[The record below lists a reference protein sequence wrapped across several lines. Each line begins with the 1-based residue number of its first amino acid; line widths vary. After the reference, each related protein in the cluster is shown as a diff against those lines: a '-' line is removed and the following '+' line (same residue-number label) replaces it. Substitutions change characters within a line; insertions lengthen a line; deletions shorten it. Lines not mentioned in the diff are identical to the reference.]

1 MSGVKSISLGQ
12 NHTGVIKT
20 DGSLRLWGF
29 NYSGQVGCGI
39 SKNCKKPKKIN
50 LVKKDPVLVSKITLS
65 AVSQE
70 SAPNCEFKLKVK
82 ITPSNATNKNYTW
95 KFNGDIMCPT
105 TKNVFFTYDAGKG
118 KSGTITAVAEDG
130 SKVKGK
136 LKIKIMKG
144 AVKKVKV
151 SGKTSVKAGKTLKL
165 KAKVSASKGANTKL
179 KWTSSNTKYA
189 TVNSSGKVTAKK
201 AGKGKKVKIAAT
213 STDGTNKKNTITIK
227 IK

>member
-1 MSGVKSISLGQ
+1 MFTRSFLYNSNIGKPKEIMSGVKSISLGQ

-70 SAPNCEFKLKVK
+70 IAPNCEFKLKVK
-82 ITPSNATNKNYTW
+82 ITPNNATNKNYTW

-130 SKVKGK
+130 SKVKG
-136 LKIKIMKG
+136 LNTAATLWCVAAIGTLTATGMIFEATIGTILVLVSNIILRSISYKIMN
-144 AVKKVKV
+144 
-151 SGKTSVKAGKTLKL
+151 KARQQQKEKCSLRKD
-165 KAKVSASKGANTKL
+165 
-179 KWTSSNTKYA
+179 
-189 TVNSSGKVTAKK
+189 NSSG
-201 AGKGKKVKIAAT
+201 GQ
-213 STDGTNKKNTITIK
+213 
-227 IK
+227 